1 VLDRNLILVK
11 EKSKLFSSRKSYE
24 ILDESGAAIGTAEQS
39 TGALAKI
46 LSAALGDTPTQID
59 FKDASGNPVMTIRR
73 KGYLFKK
80 VIAEDGN
87 GEVLGRYKAKMF
99 SLAGGFH
106 VYSLDGK
113 HLAEI
118 RGKLL
123 KSEYTIFGPDGKTEL
138 GKVSKKW
145 GGMAR
150 ELLTSADTYAVQIA
164 PAAADD
170 PRLKKLIVGATVA
183 ITALM
188 PSKKGGGGSS
198 GGSDEGGSEE

>member
-1 VLDRNLILVK
+1 MLDRNLIIVK
-11 EKSKLFSSRKSYE
+11 QKSKLLSSRKSYE
-24 ILDESGAAIGTAEQS
+24 ILDDAGKTIGTAEQK
-39 TGALAKI
+39 TGGLAKLI
-46 LSAALGDTPTQID
+46 GAALGDPPTQID
-59 FKDASGNPVMTIRR
+59 FVDADGKPVLTIRR
-73 KGYLFKK
+73 KGYLLKK
-80 VIAEDGN
+80 VIAEDGA
-87 GEVLGRYKAKMF
+87 GKVIGRYKAKMF

-106 VYSLDGK
+106 VYDMDGK

-123 KSEYTIFGPDGKTEL
+123 KSEYTIFAADGKTEL

-164 PAAADD
+164 PAAENDT
-170 PRLKKLIVGATVA
+170 LKKLIVGASVA

-188 PSKKGGGGSS
+188 PGKKKGGK
-198 GGSDEGGSEE
+198 GGSDDDSGGDE